1 MTKPWLRSALPAGAI
16 VFLVLA
22 FATVANAAWVNRHL
36 LREFLARPP
45 VAPGSQPT
53 LDAAR
58 VEACLRSA
66 RDLDGLAGSLDQ
78 LMIVIQDTAAR
89 VEYLRNLGE
98 RPQLPD
104 PDRTEEQMRAQHE
117 GGIVQR
123 AALQRL
129 LDRDTEDYRARLASF
144 GDGIK
149 AYERDCSGSFRSD
162 DLDAAK
168 ARLKMND

>member
-1 MTKPWLRSALPAGAI
+1 MPPGSIAI
-16 VFLVLA
+16 CCV
-22 FATVANAAWVNRHL
+22 
-36 LREFLARPP
+36 EFLARPP

-66 RDLDGLAGSLDQ
+66 RDLDGLAGALDQ
-78 LMIVIQDTAAR
+78 LMIVIRDTAAR
-89 VEYLRNLGE
+89 VEVFAQSR
-98 RPQLPD
+98 RTSAVAD